1 MAQGKNTRARKSA
14 GVTTPVKKPLVRDDV
29 VAEALRAGKPIKAD
43 AGKPRPSLIPPGPLL
58 DIAAVMAFGAKK
70 YDDHNWLKGFPH
82 SRIKDAL
89 DRHLLLHWS
98 GEELD
103 EESGLPH
110 LAHAGCCLLMLAEY
124 NRDPAFASLD
134 DRPHKFES
142 RAQEAK

>member
-1 MAQGKNTRARKSA
+1 MGQGKSERARKSVKTA
-14 GVTTPVKKPLVRDDV
+14 VTKPLVRDAKV
-29 VAEALRAGKPIKAD
+29 EEALRLGKPIKAD

-58 DIAAVMAFGAKK
+58 DIAAVMAFGAEK
-70 YDDHNWLKGFPH
+70 YDDHNWLKGFPQ

-89 DRHLLLHWS
+89 ERHLLLHWS
-98 GEELD
+98 GEDID

-124 NRDPAFASLD
+124 NRDPAFEALD
-134 DRPHKFES
+134 DRPHKFPG